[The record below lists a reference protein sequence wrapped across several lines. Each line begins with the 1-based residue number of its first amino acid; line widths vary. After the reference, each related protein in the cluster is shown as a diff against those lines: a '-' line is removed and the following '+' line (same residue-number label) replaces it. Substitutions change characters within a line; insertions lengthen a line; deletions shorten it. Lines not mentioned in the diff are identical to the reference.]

1 MPSADFCSITFKVAP
16 KSAIGFHHIRFFVL
30 MRPKDQGTCIPEPDW
45 LFTDRLLSRSP
56 EAGPTQNKDVNFPCT
71 AASFTVAVKSHGFDV
86 FGHLASS
93 LRLI

>member
-16 KSAIGFHHIRFFVL
+16 KSAIGFHHI
-30 MRPKDQGTCIPEPDW
+30 
-45 LFTDRLLSRSP
+45 RLLSRSP

>member
-1 MPSADFCSITFKVAP
+1 MPSADFCLITFKVAP
-16 KSAIGFHHIRFFVL
+16 ESAIGFHQFRFFEL
-30 MRPKDQGTCIPEPDW
+30 MRLKDQGTCIPEPDW

-56 EAGPTQNKDVNFPCT
+56 RDKNANFPCT

-93 LRLI
+93 LRLL

>member
-1 MPSADFCSITFKVAP
+1 
-16 KSAIGFHHIRFFVL
+16 
-30 MRPKDQGTCIPEPDW
+30 MRLKGQGTCIPEPDW

-71 AASFTVAVKSHGFDV
+71 AASFTVAVESPGFDV